1 VPIEGEIDGGRS
13 VDWGCIAGDYARH
26 RPGPPD
32 SFYERLRDVGVGR
45 SGQRLLDF
53 GTGTAALAR
62 RFGANGCH
70 VVGVD
75 VSRPSLIQ
83 ATQQDSPVT
92 VHYVGGR
99 AEALPLRDDHFDV
112 IIANQCW
119 LYFDKS
125 LTVPEVRRVLT
136 RDGVLVTS
144 HFNFM
149 PREDTIVGQSE
160 ALVLRYNPHWS
171 GADWPGIVPEIPPWS
186 RGVAVVRARI
196 CYDEAIWFTR
206 EEWRGRMRALRGIGP
221 SLAPEDVEAFD
232 RDHEALLARIAP
244 ERFPLMHRIDAH
256 VFGFDEGN

>member
-1 VPIEGEIDGGRS
+1 MPSEGDIDGGRS
-13 VDWGCIAGDYARH
+13 VDWGRVAGDYARH

-45 SGQRLLDF
+45 SGQRLLDL
-53 GTGTAALAR
+53 GTGTGSLAR
-62 RFGANGCH
+62 RFAANGCR

-75 VSRPSLIQ
+75 ISRASLIQ
-83 ATQQDSPVT
+83 AKQQDSPVK
-92 VHYVGGR
+92 VNYVGGR
-99 AEALPLRDDHFDV
+99 AEALPLHDNDFDV
-112 IIANQCW
+112 VIANQCW

-125 LTVPEVRRVLT
+125 RTVPEVRRVLT

-149 PREDTIVGQSE
+149 PREDAIVRQSE
-160 ALVLRYNPHWS
+160 ALVLSYNPHWT
-171 GADWPGIVPEIPPWS
+171 GADWSGVVPEIPDWS
-186 RGVAVVRARI
+186 RGRASVRARI

-206 EEWRGRMRALRGIGP
+206 EEWRGRMRALRGIGA

-256 VFGFDEGN
+256 IFGLNDAR